1 MLPDL
6 KLTGARILTAA
17 GTEIDALCLSAGCIV
32 EDIPAREID
41 LSGYLVLPGIVDI
54 HGDGFEKHLA
64 PRRGAMKDV
73 DQGLISAEAEIAS
86 NGITTAVLAQ
96 FYSWEGGMRGPDF
109 ATKVFSA
116 RDKIADRVGTDLR
129 TQLRFEISLLDHYER
144 VQDLISHHGI
154 DYVILNDH
162 LPHDEIAAGKR
173 PQRLT
178 GQALRIGKNPDRH
191 WEDLQAL
198 YAAMHHVP
206 AALDAFCAAL
216 SARGVTLGSHDDKTA
231 EDRAIWRGR
240 GVKVAEFPESLQA
253 AEAAHKASEPVI
265 LGAPNV
271 VRGGSHK
278 GNASAVELIS
288 MGLCRALASDYHYPS
303 LKRAAFLVAD
313 AGLCTLPDAWAL
325 ISSRPAAILGLEDRG
340 KLAPNH
346 RADLVIL
353 HEATRDICAT
363 IAGGIVTYMK
373 GKLAARFIR

>member
-1 MLPDL
+1 
-6 KLTGARILTAA
+6 
-17 GTEIDALCLSAGCIV
+17 
-32 EDIPAREID
+32 
-41 LSGYLVLPGIVDI
+41 
-54 HGDGFEKHLA
+54 
-64 PRRGAMKDV
+64 
-73 DQGLISAEAEIAS
+73 
-86 NGITTAVLAQ
+86 
-96 FYSWEGGMRGPDF
+96 
-109 ATKVFSA
+109 
-116 RDKIADRVGTDLR
+116 
-129 TQLRFEISLLDHYER
+129 
-144 VQDLISHHGI
+144 
-154 DYVILNDH
+154 
-162 LPHDEIAAGKR
+162 

-198 YAAMHHVP
+198 HAAMHHVP

-216 SARGVTLGSHDDKTA
+216 SARGVTLGSHDDSTA
-231 EDRAIWRGR
+231 KDRAIWRGR

-288 MGLCRALASDYHYPS
+288 MGLCQALASDYHYPS